1 MANGNNGTGG
11 GYVGYYRVSTQQQG
25 QSGLGLEAQRE
36 AVRRC
41 LGAGELVAEFTE
53 VETGKGADALDRRPH
68 LKAALDLCRRK
79 KATLIIAKL
88 DRLARNVHF
97 VSGLIE
103 SGVEFVAADMPQAN
117 KVMIQMH
124 AVMSEWE
131 RDQISARTK
140 AALQAAKARGVKLG
154 KAGAANLKPN
164 IEERQAKAR
173 AFAENLRPVF
183 QGLKGLSRRAMARCL
198 NTLGLKTMR
207 AGEWT
212 HVQVGRA
219 LKSLDSSSPDV
230 EVPGQPVPSASGNS
244 SNL

>member
-1 MANGNNGTGG
+1 MAANGNNG

-25 QSGLGLEAQRE
+25 QSGLGLAAQRE

-41 LGAGELVAEFTE
+41 LGNGNGELLAEFTE
-53 VETGKGADALDRRPH
+53 VETGKGANALAKRPQ
-68 LKAALDLCRRK
+68 LRAALDLCRKR

-103 SGVEFVAADMPQAN
+103 SGVEFIAADMPQAN

-154 KAGAANLKPN
+154 KAGAANLRPN
-164 IEERQAKAR
+164 IEQRQAAAKQ
-173 AFAENLRPVF
+173 FAENLRPVF
-183 QGLKGLSRRAMARCL
+183 EGLKGLSRRAMARRL
-198 NTLGLKTMR
+198 NAMGLKTMR

-219 LKSLDSSSPDV
+219 LKSLNSSSPVVDAL
-230 EVPGQPVPSASGNS
+230 GQPASGDV
-244 SNL
+244 